1 MRAGVDDF
9 ESGCFK
15 GFSCIVI
22 SDDGAAKLESRGRVA
37 LSSIG
42 LSEFHGSEF
51 DPPRE
56 TKAYETFADAIRD
69 SLLVDD
75 AYVAFQLYHQDLSR
89 ELFEEFA
96 PRVASQALSQ
106 LMNHVPDFVLSK
118 AGALFSFAR
127 GLGQITDCSG
137 QIVGVQMDQ
146 SQEGDEQAGRE
157 RVGLSGTLGAILTDA
172 ADALVRL
179 ANVYKR
185 QRFPTGPEIGSL
197 RVLDSKG
204 SILVQAADVLAN
216 FGMAY
221 VKSRLRTGGGSS
233 YRETEKSRIFAS
245 VIPPSPVPTG
255 TLTVTTANV
264 LAGSRNDN
272 IRMEAHAW

>member
-9 ESGCFK
+9 GSGCFK

-22 SDDGAAKLESRGRVA
+22 SDDGAAKLESRGRAA
-37 LSSIG
+37 LYSIG
-42 LSEFHGSEF
+42 LAEFHGSEF
-51 DPPRE
+51 DPSRE
-56 TKAYETFADAIRD
+56 TKAYEAFADAIRD

-75 AYVAFQLYHQDLSR
+75 AYAAFQLCHQDLSR
-89 ELFEEFA
+89 EIFEEFA
-96 PRVASQALSQ
+96 PRVASQALSH
-106 LMNHVPDFVLSK
+106 LMNLVPDFVLSK
-118 AGALFSFAR
+118 AGALFSLAR
-127 GLGQITDCSG
+127 DLGQITHCSG

-146 SQEGDEQAGRE
+146 SQEGDQQAGQE

-179 ANVYKR
+179 VNAYKR

-197 RVLDSKG
+197 CVLDSRS

-216 FGMAY
+216 FGVAY
-221 VKSRLRTGGGSS
+221 VKSRLRAGGGSS

-245 VIPPSPVPTG
+245 VIPSSALPTG
-255 TLTVTTANV
+255 TLTVTSASV
-264 LAGSRNDN
+264 LAGSRNDS
-272 IRMEAHAW
+272 IRMEVQRW